1 MWLPTVARLA
11 GRSLLLAAGQFGSGL
26 LAADEQSSPP
36 AESQAA
42 TEGVLVMRTGTIVT
56 GKILR
61 SGNLYEVQGASGK
74 WAVPED
80 LVKLRCASISEAY
93 TKLRESAQKQ
103 DNANAHIT
111 LARWCLTN
119 NLEKEAVQELKDAL
133 NLEPDRED
141 AKRLLRNA
149 EESLQ
154 PTKFPAASP
163 ASDADSPTRLVRQA
177 ASKSDDAV
185 SLGGLSREQALQFSR
200 RIQPLLVNNCTA
212 AGCHGRDA
220 QSSFRLY
227 KITPGKDANRHAA
240 ERNLAEVLECIDLKK
255 PRSSS
260 LLTVP
265 RGKHGRRGRPVFA
278 GQRGDEQF
286 AELEKWVVAVA
297 HEDSVR
303 GQHHEANGRKEES
316 IKRASGSDESQDPAP
331 SATGARNGLPASK
344 PFPAGGPVPSLPKQA
359 PLPAGRGDPFDPAA
373 FNRGT
378 DRRSGR

>member
-1 MWLPTVARLA
+1 MWLPTIVRLA
-11 GRSLLLAAGQFGSGL
+11 GCGLLLAIGL
-26 LAADEQSSPP
+26 LWHPRLAVADESNPP
-36 AESQAA
+36 GESQAA
-42 TEGVLVMRTGTIVT
+42 TEGVLVMRTGTIVS

-80 LVKLRCASISEAY
+80 LVKMRCASIPEAY
-93 TKLRESAQKQ
+93 LKLRESAQKQ
-103 DNANAHIT
+103 DSANAHIT

-119 NLEKEAVQELKDAL
+119 HLDKEAVQELQDAL
-133 NLEPDRED
+133 MLEPDRED

-149 EESLQ
+149 EETLQ
-154 PTKFPAASP
+154 TGKDPVASP
-163 ASDADSPTRLVRQA
+163 NKDKDSPTRITRLA
-177 ASKSDDAV
+177 AATNDDAI

-220 QSSFRLY
+220 QTSFRLY

-240 ERNLAEVLECIDLKK
+240 ERNLAEVLEFIDFKK

-278 GQRGDEQF
+278 GQRGDEQL

-297 HEDSVR
+297 REETVR
-303 GQHHEANGRKEES
+303 EKRNES
-316 IKRASGSDESQDPAP
+316 DGHGKDQVQQASASDEKRDLPP
-331 SATGARNGLPASK
+331 SGTGARNALPASR
-344 PFPAGGPVPSLPKQA
+344 PSPTGGSNSSLPKQA
-359 PLPAGRGDPFDPAA
+359 PLPPGRGDPFDPAA

-378 DRRSGR
+378 DRCSGR